1 MMYTRGPYGNAQNV
15 SRIKTEHY
23 SKYIFN
29 TNLLAFFMKLKKKTP
44 LARFD
49 PGTSRLLEMY
59 FTTALVCKLKYS
71 DEIKIYNESILIQGK
86 TTHFQQKQWV
96 IKIKIYAYFCL
107 FSASKVIMSY
117 GKLIARFTTGGHDI
131 FTTCPAKSMHRKPEQ
146 VMNISYPPVVQRV
159 ITT

>member
-15 SRIKTEHY
+15 FRIKTEQY

-29 TNLLAFFMKLKKKTP
+29 TYLLAFFMKLKKKS

-59 FTTALVCKLKYS
+59 FTTALLYKLKYS

-86 TTHFQQKQWV
+86 TTRFINKN
-96 IKIKIYAYFCL
+96 IGL
-107 FSASKVIMSY
+107 L
-117 GKLIARFTTGGHDI
+117 KLKLMLI
-131 FTTCPAKSMHRKPEQ
+131 FVYS
-146 VMNISYPPVVQRV
+146 QRAN
-159 ITT
+159 